1 MGINDRCAVGACNNA
16 RKYKEKYVIKPHISA
31 FNGSLEL
38 QFWKCTD
45 PKLYPKWTFSC
56 NRKDFKFG
64 KSHVVCSN
72 HFEHGRPTNESKI
85 PTLYLKGYSAS
96 GGACGDDDQH
106 QSISRPKR
114 KAPMDRPAIPKTL
127 GKKKK
132 SESES
137 TVIESTTTSI
147 LNSPSSTIDFE
158 STANSSILNSTVL

>member
-1 MGINDRCAVGACNNA
+1 M
-16 RKYKEKYVIKPHISA
+16 
-31 FNGSLEL
+31 
-38 QFWKCTD
+38 
-45 PKLYPKWTFSC
+45 
-56 NRKDFKFG
+56 
-64 KSHVVCSN
+64 CSN
-72 HFEHGRPTNESKI
+72 HFEYGRPTNVSKI

-96 GGACGDDDQH
+96 GGACGGNDDQ

-137 TVIESTTTSI
+137 AVKESTTTSICTTSI

-158 STANSSILNSTVL
+158 STANSSILNSTVSLEKPIKNSFAWNDIKEKNRIFTQVVQAINYLCLLLIMFVRNMQNCSISKVLHQ